1 MEQSPSKISESS
13 FDDFKRVK
21 AGEKASGMAAEY
33 DYDPSEYEE
42 GEDDYLYPDRHSP
55 PQSVVP
61 TAAPSMKNTPIRLWK
76 VWRAK
81 SLFAFAESREMCKV
95 NYKTL
100 DLPMKPSN
108 ILCEM
113 T

>member
-21 AGEKASGMAAEY
+21 AGDKASGRVAEY

-42 GEDDYLYPDRHSP
+42 EEDYLYSDRHS

-76 VWRAK
+76 VRTT
-81 SLFAFAESREMCKV
+81 EG
-95 NYKTL
+95 
-100 DLPMKPSN
+100 
-108 ILCEM
+108 
-113 T
+113 

>member
-21 AGEKASGMAAEY
+21 AGDKVPSGMAAEY
-33 DYDPSEYEE
+33 DYDPSEYED
-42 GEDDYLYPDRHSP
+42 EDDYLYPDRHS

-76 VWRAK
+76 VRGAK
-81 SLFAFAESREMCKV
+81 FLLANDESR
-95 NYKTL
+95 
-100 DLPMKPSN
+100 
-108 ILCEM
+108 
-113 T
+113 

>member
-21 AGEKASGMAAEY
+21 AGSDKASDY

-76 VWRAK
+76 VRTT
-81 SLFAFAESREMCKV
+81 EG
-95 NYKTL
+95 
-100 DLPMKPSN
+100 
-108 ILCEM
+108 
-113 T
+113 